1 MQLSSVSCFL
11 CFAAIYLKQTFAFT
25 IPLRRAVPPK
35 LASTREDEPIECYV
49 TNNGDEKQKVV
60 CTSDPEGY
68 AWFNGIDP
76 EKMKPTDGTSEGTTE
91 CVEGYSPKGIP
102 EWECVDESNKS

>member
-1 MQLSSVSCFL
+1 MQ
-11 CFAAIYLKQTFAFT
+11 AFSFT
-25 IPLRRAVPPK
+25 ARIDLRRTFSTK
-35 LASTREDEPIECYV
+35 LWTASTPGEEPIECYV
-49 TNNGDEKQKVV
+49 TNVGEEKPEVV

-91 CVEGYSPKGIP
+91 CVEGYSPKGVP
-102 EWECVDESNKS
+102 EWECRDTSN